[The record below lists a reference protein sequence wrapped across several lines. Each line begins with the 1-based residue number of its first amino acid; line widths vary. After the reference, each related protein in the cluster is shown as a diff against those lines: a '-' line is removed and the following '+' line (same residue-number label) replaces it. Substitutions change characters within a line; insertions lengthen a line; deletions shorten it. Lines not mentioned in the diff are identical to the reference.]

1 MRIHRDERGQTI
13 LLVAFSLPI
22 LIGFI
27 GIATDVGAL
36 FKDKRTMQTA
46 ADAAAIA
53 GALDLNSAGSGSLVN
68 LGNVV
73 LAARAA
79 SAANG
84 FTDSLNGVHVT
95 VNDPPTWPASNYVG
109 PVGTPNG
116 YVEVTITK
124 TEPTIFL
131 ALFGYPSVTVLARA
145 VATNTGPGV
154 CVFAGIGNNPPT
166 GTPLTVAGGT
176 IQATQCGVVVNSNNS
191 PPMAVSGSL
200 TATSVG
206 VVGDCSSG
214 CGGIDQSHN
223 LSQASCPTPTLWPL
237 SRKPPAV
244 EGPTSTS
251 PAAQTPPGCYNGLSA
266 PGNYT
271 INLQG
276 GTYIFAGDLNL
287 SGTGTIT
294 GAGVTIFMGAAGALT
309 IGPNT
314 IMTLSAPASGTY
326 NGILFCA
333 EQHEPQPRKH
343 RHRPNLK
350 LAGHP
355 VLPRRVSHRHG
366 HQPDPD
372 ALYRLHRKL
381 TYLQRFRPSHLQGLR
396 YCPRRHLAHSLCRP
410 RGVIQWSNP

>member
-84 FTDSLNGVHVT
+84 FTDALNGVHVT

-214 CGGIDQSHN
+214 CGGTISPTTCLRHRALHRPSGLSPASHLRWRVRPQYHRRPKPSGLLQQS
-223 LSQASCPTPTLWPL
+223 LGPSAITRSTCRAARTPSL
-237 SRKPPAV
+237 
-244 EGPTSTS
+244 EISTS
-251 PAAQTPPGCYNGLSA
+251 RVPAPSPEPVSQSLWARPERSPSARTP
-266 PGNYT
+266 
-271 INLQG
+271 
-276 GTYIFAGDLNL
+276 
-287 SGTGTIT
+287 
-294 GAGVTIFMGAAGALT
+294 
-309 IGPNT
+309 
-314 IMTLSAPASGTY
+314 
-326 NGILFCA
+326 
-333 EQHEPQPRKH
+333 
-343 RHRPNLK
+343 
-350 LAGHP
+350 
-355 VLPRRVSHRHG
+355 
-366 HQPDPD
+366 
-372 ALYRLHRKL
+372 
-381 TYLQRFRPSHLQGLR
+381 
-396 YCPRRHLAHSLCRP
+396 
-410 RGVIQWSNP
+410 

>member
-84 FTDSLNGVHVT
+84 FTDALNGVHVT

-109 PVGTPNG
+109 TAGTPNG

-166 GTPLTVAGGT
+166 GTPLTVAGGS

-214 CGGIDQSHN
+214 CGGTISPHN

-251 PAAQTPPGCYNGLSA
+251 PAAQTLRAATTVSQPLGS
-266 PGNYT
+266 YT

-276 GTYIFAGDLNL
+276 GTYTFAGDLNL

-326 NGILFCA
+326 NGILFA
-333 EQHEPQPRKH
+333 QNSTNPSPANIAIG
-343 RHRPNLK
+343 PTSNLQGI
-350 LAGHP
+350 LYF
-355 VLPRRVSHRHG
+355 
-366 HQPDPD
+366 PD
-372 ALYRLHRKL
+372 ASL
-381 TYLQRFRPSHLQGLR
+381 TVTATSPTQRSIPTSSQTHLPSAVPALSSSRITLLPPASPRPFPLPS
-396 YCPRRHLAHSLCRP
+396 SWN
-410 RGVIQWSNP
+410 VE